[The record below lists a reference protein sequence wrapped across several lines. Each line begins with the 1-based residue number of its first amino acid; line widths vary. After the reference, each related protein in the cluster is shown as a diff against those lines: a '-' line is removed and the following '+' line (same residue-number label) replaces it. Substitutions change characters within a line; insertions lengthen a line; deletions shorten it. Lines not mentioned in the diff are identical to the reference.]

1 MCRLSIF
8 LTWAFVILGIHVS
21 AQEAIPLVAVHPIV
35 VTSHDSTN
43 HDSLNTVNKTL
54 PTKKYDSLPLMTYED
69 SVDVGDIAVKKMDKN
84 SVTSFLSI
92 FKKHDGTEK
101 KKLLSPKAY
110 YNLAILMARYKN
122 YPLALKYFGL
132 SNTYNDP
139 NMADNKFKLDVDSSL
154 LDFPMPLF
162 DKDSLMQHPEKYVVG
177 SDTILVSNRDKKID
191 SKPISFRKLLAPFRD
206 DEDGLAYGI
215 ILHLKQPEF
224 GKRKQFALFNNV
236 GHMFISLIK
245 YEPDGKS
252 VSRTFGFYPQK
263 DNPLSATPIFP
274 GTSSTFKNDSLHLWD
289 ESVGKFITYKQFK
302 LVLRMVRQYSKK
314 RYHLNK
320 NNCTDFGLVIAGVA
334 GISIQ
339 QTNGSWPLGK
349 GNDPG
354 DTGQSILEGKVSDM
368 ESKDN
373 SRLFIVT
380 GN

>member
-1 MCRLSIF
+1 MQKLSVY
-8 LTWAFVILGIHVS
+8 LTICSIVIALHVS
-21 AQEAIPLVAVHPIV
+21 GQQSDQTVVTASGGGSHV
-35 VTSHDSTN
+35 VTSSVRT
-43 HDSLNTVNKTL
+43 SAKM
-54 PTKKYDSLPLMTYED
+54 DSLPLMTYED
-69 SVDVGDIAVKKMDKN
+69 SVNVGDIAVKTMDKG
-84 SVTSFLSI
+84 SVSSFLSL
-92 FKKHDGTEK
+92 FKKGNIEEK
-101 KKLLSPKAY
+101 KKLFSHRAY
-110 YNLAILMARYKN
+110 YNLAVLMARYKN

-132 SNTYNDP
+132 ANAFSDP
-139 NMADNKFKLDVDSSL
+139 TLADHKFKLDVDSSL

-162 DKDSLMQHPEKYVVG
+162 DKDSLIEHPEKYVVG
-177 SDTILVSNRDKKID
+177 SDTVLLTNRDKKID
-191 SKPISFRKLLAPFRD
+191 SKPVSFRKLLAPFKD

-215 ILHLKQPEF
+215 ILHLKQPEY

-245 YEPDGKS
+245 YEADGKS

-320 NNCTDFGLVIAGVA
+320 NNCTDFGLVVAGVA
-334 GISIQ
+334 GINIQ
-339 QTNGSWPLGK
+339 ETNGTWPLGR

-354 DTGQSILEGKVSDM
+354 DTGQSILEGKISDM
-368 ESKDN
+368 ESHDN
-373 SRLFIVT
+373 SKLFIVT